1 VKFLELWQ
9 VPFHLLGGGP
19 NPLSLK
25 LSDSGQIPESS
36 TPMMTSLSVVALS
49 ACSGKPIKS
58 HDLVVWSCFFSLGK
72 TATTLS
78 CPAMRIFLVGKFF
91 NPGRKDRYDLKKI
104 EDKIVCVYTS

>member
-1 VKFLELWQ
+1 MKFLEVWQ

-36 TPMMTSLSVVALS
+36 TAMMTSLSAGALF

-58 HDLVVWSCFFSLGK
+58 HDLVVWSCFFLLGK

-78 CPAMRIFLVGKFF
+78 CPAWRVFLVGECV
-91 NPGRKDRYDLKKI
+91 NLRIKDR
-104 EDKIVCVYTS
+104 